1 MPNAW
6 NPRLVI
12 KGGRWIFYL
21 YCCQILTLESN
32 RKDTN
37 RWFKVVIMNCQILTV
52 KGCLSWPLWASIAAA
67 VMSINQKEP
76 SGYGQ
81 MSGHPAFYYSKQH
94 CFRLFRVLI

>member
-76 SGYGQ
+76 YRGMVKCQ
-81 MSGHPAFYYSKQH
+81 AIQ
-94 CFRLFRVLI
+94 LFTIQNSTVLDCLGF